1 MNAPGAVMRD
11 RDVSERPVL
20 CVTIDCERDKG
31 PHWRVR
37 RPATFHGIH
46 EGIGA
51 RLAPLFRHYGVKP
64 TYLLSPEV
72 MRDDAAAARM
82 AQLARGAELGTH
94 LHAEY
99 VGPDLDEDAESS
111 TFQAALAPA
120 IERAKIEALTSLFVH
135 RFGTRPRSFRAGRFG
150 IGGASLGILAD
161 LGYTVDSSVTPF
173 IDWSGAG
180 PGAPNFRQ
188 APFIPYH
195 PDPHAPATAGQGPVW
210 EIPVTIRPRLA
221 HRLPIMRGFLARR
234 LRPRWL
240 RPTWGSARALIDL
253 ARDVWD
259 EAPPRDATARSAPP
273 IWNVMFHN
281 VEVVAGASP
290 YSATEDRAQAILDRL
305 AQLLGFARA
314 AGARSVGLSDL
325 PELLA
330 CARPELLA
338 CARAEPLS

>member
-1 MNAPGAVMRD
+1 MSTTRADARGGED
-11 RDVSERPVL
+11 RRRPVL

-31 PHWRVR
+31 PSWRVR

-46 EGIGA
+46 EGLGA
-51 RLAPLFRHYGVKP
+51 RLAPLFRQYGVKP

-72 MRDDAAAARM
+72 MRDDAAATCI
-82 AQLARGAELGTH
+82 AQAARGAELGTH

-99 VGPDLDEDAESS
+99 VGPDLDEEAESS

-120 IERAKIEALTSLFVH
+120 VERAKIEALTSLFVH
-135 RFGTRPRSFRAGRFG
+135 TFGTRPRSFRAGRFG
-150 IGGASLGILAD
+150 IGDASLGILAD

-173 IDWSGAG
+173 VDWSGAG

-195 PDPHAPATAGQGPVW
+195 PDPHAPAVAGNGPVW
-210 EIPVTIRPRLA
+210 EIPVTIRPRFA
-221 HRLPIMRGFLARR
+221 HRLPIMSRFLARR

-240 RPTWGSARALIDL
+240 RPSWGSAAALIDL
-253 ARDVWD
+253 ARDVWN
-259 EAPPRDATARSAPP
+259 EEPARPGAARVAPP

-290 YSATEDRAQAILDRL
+290 YSATEDKAQAILRRL

-314 AGARSVGLSDL
+314 AGARSVGLADL
-325 PELLA
+325 PGLL
-330 CARPELLA
+330 
-338 CARAEPLS
+338 S

>member
-1 MNAPGAVMRD
+1 VTRD
-11 RDVSERPVL
+11 HTAARADVASERPVL

-37 RPATFHGIH
+37 RPAAFRGIR
-46 EGIGA
+46 EGIGE

-72 MRDDAAAARM
+72 LRDDAAAACM
-82 AQLARGAELGTH
+82 ARVARGAELGTH

-99 VGPDLDEDAESS
+99 IGPDLDEEAESS

-120 IERAKIEALTSLFVH
+120 VERAKVEALTSLFVH
-135 RFGTRPRSFRAGRFG
+135 TFGTRPRSFRAGRFG

-161 LGYTVDSSVTPF
+161 LGYAVDSSVTPF

-180 PGAPNFRQ
+180 PGAPDFRQ

-195 PDPHAPATAGQGPVW
+195 PNLNAPTTAGNGTVW

-221 HRLPIMRGFLARR
+221 QRLPIMRRFLARR

-240 RPTWGSARALIDL
+240 RPTWGSAAALIDL
-253 ARDVWD
+253 ARDVWN
-259 EAPPRDATARSAPP
+259 ETPMRADAARAAPP

-290 YSATEDRAQAILDRL
+290 YSTTEGRAQAIVQRL
-305 AQLLGFARA
+305 AQLLRFARA
-314 AGARSVGLSDL
+314 AGARSVGLGDL
-325 PELLA
+325 PELL
-330 CARPELLA
+330 
-338 CARAEPLS
+338 S

>member
-1 MNAPGAVMRD
+1 
-11 RDVSERPVL
+11 VSERSAQARAGRADQRPVL

-31 PHWRVR
+31 PRWRVQ
-37 RPATFHGIH
+37 RPATFRGIH
-46 EGIGA
+46 EGLGE
-51 RLAPLFRHYGVKP
+51 RLAPLFRQYGVKP

-72 MRDDAAAARM
+72 MRDDAAAARI

-99 VGPDLDEDAESS
+99 VGPDLDEEAESS
-111 TFQAALAPA
+111 TFQAALAPE
-120 IERAKIEALTSLFVH
+120 IERVKVEALTSLFVH
-135 RFGTRPRSFRAGRFG
+135 TFGTQPRSFRAGRFG

-173 IDWSGAG
+173 VDWSGAG

-195 PDPHAPATAGQGPVW
+195 PDLNSPTKAGNCPVW
-210 EIPVTIRPRLA
+210 EIPVTIRPRFA
-221 HRLPIMRGFLARR
+221 QRIPIMRRFLARR

-240 RPTWGSARALIDL
+240 RPSWGSASALIDL
-253 ARDVWD
+253 ARDVWN
-259 EAPPRDATARSAPP
+259 EAPERPIADTARPAPP

-281 VEVVAGASP
+281 VEVVAGTSP
-290 YSATEDRAQAILDRL
+290 YSSTEDQAQAILHRL

-314 AGARSVGLSDL
+314 AGARSVGLGDL
-325 PELLA
+325 PELL
-330 CARPELLA
+330 
-338 CARAEPLS
+338 S

>member
-1 MNAPGAVMRD
+1 MSTRHSISRA
-11 RDVSERPVL
+11 SERPIL

-37 RPATFHGIH
+37 RPAAFRGIH

-51 RLAPLFRHYGVKP
+51 RLEPLFRQFGVKP

-72 MRDDAAAARM
+72 LRDDAAAACL
-82 AQLARGAELGTH
+82 APLARGAELGTH

-111 TFQAALAPA
+111 TFQASLAPA
-120 IERAKIEALTSLFVH
+120 LERAKLEALTSLFVH

-150 IGGASLGILAD
+150 IGSASLGILAD

-173 IDWSGAG
+173 VDWSGIG
-180 PGAPNFRQ
+180 PGAPNFRH

-195 PDPHAPATAGQGPVW
+195 PDPHTPANSGHAPVW
-210 EIPVTIRPRLA
+210 EIPLTIRPRFA
-221 HRLPIMRGFLARR
+221 HRLPIMRRFLARH

-240 RPTWGSARALIDL
+240 RPTWGSARALIEL
-253 ARDVWD
+253 ARDVWQ
-259 EAPPRDATARSAPP
+259 ESTGAERVAPP

-281 VEVVAGASP
+281 VEVVAGTSP
-290 YSATEDRAQAILDRL
+290 YSATEDRAQAIVSRL

-314 AGARSVGLSDL
+314 AGARSVGLGDL
-325 PELLA
+325 PELIT
-330 CARPELLA
+330 
-338 CARAEPLS
+338 

>member
-1 MNAPGAVMRD
+1 M
-11 RDVSERPVL
+11 
-20 CVTIDCERDKG
+20 TIDCERDKG

-37 RPATFHGIH
+37 RPATFRGIH

-64 TYLLSPEV
+64 TYLMSPEV

-120 IERAKIEALTSLFVH
+120 VERAKVEALTSLFVH
-135 RFGTRPRSFRAGRFG
+135 TFGTRPRSFRAGRFG

-173 IDWSGAG
+173 VDWSGAG
-180 PGAPNFRQ
+180 PGAPDFRQ

-195 PDPHAPATAGQGPVW
+195 PDPHAPAIAGQASGVGDPGDDS
-210 EIPVTIRPRLA
+210 PAACTSVTRL
-221 HRLPIMRGFLARR
+221 RRFLARH

-240 RPTWGSARALIDL
+240 RPTWGSAGALIDL
-253 ARDVWD
+253 ARDVWN
-259 EAPPRDATARSAPP
+259 EAPPRAAATRASPP

-290 YSATEDRAQAILDRL
+290 YSATEDRAQAILGRL

-314 AGARSVGLSDL
+314 AGARSVGLGDV
-325 PELLA
+325 PELL
-330 CARPELLA
+330 
-338 CARAEPLS
+338 S

>member
-1 MNAPGAVMRD
+1 MSTLDSMA
-11 RDVSERPVL
+11 SERPIL

-37 RPATFHGIH
+37 RPAAFRGIH

-51 RLAPLFRHYGVKP
+51 RLEPLFRQYGVKA

-72 MRDDAAAARM
+72 MRDDAAAACL
-82 AQLARGAELGTH
+82 APLARGAELGTH

-111 TFQAALAPA
+111 TFQASLAPA
-120 IERAKIEALTSLFVH
+120 IERAKLEALTSLFVH
-135 RFGTRPRSFRAGRFG
+135 TFGTQPRSFRAGRFG

-161 LGYTVDSSVTPF
+161 LGYTVDSSVTPL
-173 IDWSGAG
+173 IDWSGVG
-180 PGAPNFRQ
+180 PGAPNFQ
-188 APFIPYH
+188 HAPLIPYH
-195 PDPHAPATAGQGPVW
+195 PDPHTPGNTGNAPVW
-210 EIPVTIRPRLA
+210 EIPLTIRPRFA
-221 HRLPIMRGFLARR
+221 HRLPIMRRFIARH

-253 ARDVWD
+253 ARDVWH
-259 EAPPRDATARSAPP
+259 ERTSTERVAPP

-290 YSATEDRAQAILDRL
+290 YSATEAQARAILRRL
-305 AQLLGFARA
+305 AELLAFARA
-314 AGARSVGLSDL
+314 AGARSVGLGDL
-325 PELLA
+325 PELL
-330 CARPELLA
+330 
-338 CARAEPLS
+338 S

>member
-1 MNAPGAVMRD
+1 MSSPRATATTSANAAC
-11 RDVSERPVL
+11 ERPVL

-37 RPATFHGIH
+37 RPTTFHGIH
-46 EGIGA
+46 EGLGA

-72 MRDDAAAARM
+72 MRDAAAAARI
-82 AQLARGAELGTH
+82 AQIARGAELGTH

-99 VGPDLDEDAESS
+99 VGPDLDEEAESS
-111 TFQAALAPA
+111 TFQAALDPA

-135 RFGTRPRSFRAGRFG
+135 TFGTRPRSFRAGRFG

-173 IDWSGAG
+173 VDWSGAG
-180 PGAPNFRQ
+180 PGAPDFRQ

-195 PDPHAPATAGQGPVW
+195 PDLNTPAQIGNGPVW

-221 HRLPIMRGFLARR
+221 HRLPIMRRFLARR

-240 RPTWGSARALIDL
+240 RPSWGSAAALIDL
-253 ARDVWD
+253 ARDVWN
-259 EAPPRDATARSAPP
+259 ETPARPLAGAARAAPP

-290 YSATEDRAQAILDRL
+290 YSATEDHAQAILRRL

-314 AGARSVGLSDL
+314 AGARSVGLADL
-325 PELLA
+325 PELL
-330 CARPELLA
+330 
-338 CARAEPLS
+338 S

>member
-1 MNAPGAVMRD
+1 MSASRTTAISSDAAQD
-11 RDVSERPVL
+11 RPIL

-31 PHWRVR
+31 PHWRVQ
-37 RPATFHGIH
+37 RPAAFRGIH

-51 RLAPLFRHYGVKP
+51 RLAPLFRQYGVKP

-82 AQLARGAELGTH
+82 AQLARGADLGTH

-111 TFQAALAPA
+111 TFQASLAPA
-120 IERAKIEALTSLFVH
+120 IERAKVEALTSLFVH
-135 RFGTRPRSFRAGRFG
+135 TFGTRPRSFRAGRFG
-150 IGGASLGILAD
+150 IGGASLEILAD

-180 PGAPNFRQ
+180 PGAPDFRQ

-195 PDPHAPATAGQGPVW
+195 PDPHAPATTGQGPGW

-221 HRLPIMRGFLARR
+221 HRLPVMSRFFARR

-240 RPTWGSARALIDL
+240 RPTWGSAPALIDL
-253 ARDVWD
+253 ARDVWK
-259 EAPPRDATARSAPP
+259 EAELAPPARIGSGRAAPP

-290 YSATEDRAQAILDRL
+290 YSASESRAQAIIGRL

-314 AGARSVGLSDL
+314 AGARSVGLADV
-325 PELLA
+325 PELL
-330 CARPELLA
+330 
-338 CARAEPLS
+338 S